1 MLYLPGTGVVNKIK
15 GWVYSAYMGPFVFI
29 NHTSACDS
37 SALTPFMQ
45 VEWNQVR
52 HLVEDISCLFK
63 GLDLRL
69 MLCTKRILKTLD
81 SEVEN
86 ALKSLVSSAVIDPDV
101 KGGLRWPLGKESIG
115 ERFSIVGLWHT
126 NYKAYRNETLRLKL
140 RHADRFDHRSSTGEV
155 SNEVT
160 FKLIGMSRRL
170 EDVDPEETSLKEMLE
185 SVVHMIWDNALNYK
199 IVS

>member
-81 SEVEN
+81 
-86 ALKSLVSSAVIDPDV
+86 VSSCQEHLNPFFYDPFYSFQTYLMILAV
-101 KGGLRWPLGKESIG
+101 
-115 ERFSIVGLWHT
+115 
-126 NYKAYRNETLRLKL
+126 
-140 RHADRFDHRSSTGEV
+140 
-155 SNEVT
+155 
-160 FKLIGMSRRL
+160 
-170 EDVDPEETSLKEMLE
+170 
-185 SVVHMIWDNALNYK
+185 
-199 IVS
+199 